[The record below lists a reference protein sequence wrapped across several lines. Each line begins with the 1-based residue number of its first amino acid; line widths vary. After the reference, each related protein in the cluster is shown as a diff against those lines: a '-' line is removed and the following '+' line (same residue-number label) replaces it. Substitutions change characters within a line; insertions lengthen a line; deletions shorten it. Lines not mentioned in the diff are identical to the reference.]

1 MSTAILKSPVFL
13 DQRTAVAAAQP
24 AGAVGVVGAAAPQV
38 DPMLAVEARLR
49 AELTQ
54 SLQAEFDARW
64 AEAREKAHAEGY
76 QAGLVEGHEEGRAS
90 AQDAFR
96 KKQALVEQVLEQVE
110 SEADAWR
117 HAVRDQAFATARQAL
132 GELLGEQA
140 LSPSLLESIV
150 KRITS
155 GLRDQDI
162 VSVRVHP
169 SEGRLLREACAAR
182 GDAAASSL
190 LGQRLVDDA
199 QLEAGGIVVDTVHGE
214 YHATLE
220 TLLRKLLTLVDRQR
234 DEQATLD
241 QVPHVRL
248 A

>member
-13 DQRTAVAAAQP
+13 DQRVAVNAAQP
-24 AGAVGVVGAAAPQV
+24 AGTIGSAAPQV

-49 AELTQ
+49 AELTK

-64 AEAREKAHAEGY
+64 AAEQEKAHAEGY
-76 QAGLVEGHEEGRAS
+76 QAGLIEGHDEGRAS

-96 KKQALVEQVLEQVE
+96 KKQALVERVLEQVE
-110 SEADAWR
+110 TEAEAWR
-117 HAVRDQAFATARQAL
+117 HAVHDQALATARWAL
-132 GELLGEQA
+132 CELLGEQA
-140 LSPSLLESIV
+140 LSPSLMENIV
-150 KRITS
+150 RRVTS

-162 VSVRVHP
+162 VSVRMHP

-182 GDAAASSL
+182 GDSATVSL

-199 QLEAGGIVVDTVHGE
+199 QLEAGGIVVDTVRGE

-220 TLLRKLLTLVDRQR
+220 TLLRKLLALVDRQR
-234 DEQATLD
+234 HEQASQD
-241 QVPHVRL
+241 PVPHVRL

>member
-13 DQRTAVAAAQP
+13 DQRTHAAVGQRANP
-24 AGAVGVVGAAAPQV
+24 AGVAAPQV
-38 DPMLAVEARLR
+38 APMVAMEARLR

-64 AEAREKAHAEGY
+64 AAEREKAHAEGY

-96 KKQALVEQVLEQVE
+96 KKQVLVERVLEQVE
-110 SEADAWR
+110 AEADTWR
-117 HAVRDQAFATARQAL
+117 HAVHDQALATARLAL
-132 GELLGEQA
+132 CELLGDQA
-140 LSPSLLESIV
+140 LSPSLLENIV
-150 KRITS
+150 RRVTS

-162 VSVRVHP
+162 VSVRLHP
-169 SEGRLLREACAAR
+169 IEGRLLREACAAR
-182 GDAAASSL
+182 GDAVATGF

-199 QLEAGGIVVDTVHGE
+199 QLDAGGIVVDTVRGE

-220 TLLRKLLTLVDRQR
+220 TLLRKLLALVDRQR
-234 DEQATLD
+234 NEQACLD
-241 QVPHVRL
+241 PVPHVRL

>member
-13 DQRTAVAAAQP
+13 DQRAAVTTAQP
-24 AGAVGVVGAAAPQV
+24 AGTIGSAAPQV
-38 DPMLAVEARLR
+38 DPMLALEARLR

-54 SLQAEFDARW
+54 SMQADFDARW

-90 AQDAFR
+90 AQDGFR
-96 KKQALVEQVLEQVE
+96 RKQALVEQVLEQVE

-117 HAVRDQAFATARQAL
+117 HAVRDQAFAAARQVL
-132 GELLGEQA
+132 CELLGEQA

-150 KRITS
+150 KRVTS

-169 SEGRLLREACAAR
+169 SEGRLLREACASR
-182 GDAAASSL
+182 GDAVAASL

-199 QLEAGGIVVDTVHGE
+199 QLEAGGIVVDTVRGE
-214 YHATLE
+214 YHATFE
-220 TLLRKLLTLVDRQR
+220 TLLRKLLALVDRQR
-234 DEQATLD
+234 DEHASLD
-241 QVPHVRL
+241 PVPHVRL